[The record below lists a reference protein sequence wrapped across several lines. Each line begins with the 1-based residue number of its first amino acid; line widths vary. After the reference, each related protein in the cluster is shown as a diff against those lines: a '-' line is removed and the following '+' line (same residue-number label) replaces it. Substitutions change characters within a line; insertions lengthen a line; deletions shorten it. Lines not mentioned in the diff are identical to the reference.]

1 MKRWK
6 KRCLI
11 AVGTLLLLV
20 LVLFGIR
27 MIGGSEQVSD
37 DTGFYEEI
45 RQEYEMLPPVSELEK
60 NGQVR
65 FQYYKK
71 RDLFFISES
80 YTMQVQYAQEDF
92 QSRVEQLENQFVF
105 QQEPLEDGKAP
116 KFSMDGISFRML
128 SMEHYEMM
136 YPHQMVFVGVSEET
150 REVIYIAFYDA
161 DLDLI
166 DTPFPEFLRET
177 CGWNKFI
184 K

>member
-27 MIGGSEQVSD
+27 MIAGSEQVSD

-136 YPHQMVFVGVSEET
+136 Y
-150 REVIYIAFYDA
+150 
-161 DLDLI
+161 LI
-166 DTPFPEFLRET
+166 RWFLLGFRKKPEKLSISLSMMPIWISSTPPSRNF
-177 CGWNKFI
+177 CGKLVAGINL
-184 K
+184 